1 MLIQCTVC
9 NLKKLECKL
18 DCYNLKDC
26 AMISECPYNS
36 SNLRLSALTK
46 SQGNDERH
54 GLRSKA
60 VGLGVDHTTL
70 LKRGVKTYRLT
81 NSPENS

>member
-70 LKRGVKTYRLT
+70 ARTRSKNLQV
-81 NSPENS
+81 NQFS